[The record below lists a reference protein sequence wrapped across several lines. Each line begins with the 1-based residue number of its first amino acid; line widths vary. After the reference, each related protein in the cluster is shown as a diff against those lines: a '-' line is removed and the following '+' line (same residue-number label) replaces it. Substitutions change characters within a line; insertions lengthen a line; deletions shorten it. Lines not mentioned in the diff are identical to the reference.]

1 MGLRLC
7 HRSLD
12 HNREHRARA
21 GILQLYALCHPDH
34 PASSRVLEKC
44 GFRFEQRLEGAC
56 AESVLSPRDSDD
68 TSNRAFYADH
78 WWRHIE
84 GWREAEGDPILIPT
98 LRESVE
104 FRCDFA
110 AGIIAPEYLLLIL
123 NPGGGYLNACRSL
136 CSIGRHSKIHL
147 VSIHSAGVAHRA
159 QYLRS
164 LSIDCHPDG
173 RVDGR

>member
-68 TSNRAFYADH
+68 TSNRASYADH

-123 NPGGGYLNACRSL
+123 KSRRRLPECSQFPLPYREALENSPDIRLQRRGTPSRSAPPL
-136 CSIGRHSKIHL
+136 PFH
-147 VSIHSAGVAHRA
+147 
-159 QYLRS
+159 
-164 LSIDCHPDG
+164 
-173 RVDGR
+173 

>member
-1 MGLRLC
+1 MRSVTRIIPHPSEFWRNLGFASNSDLR
-7 HRSLD
+7 
-12 HNREHRARA
+12 
-21 GILQLYALCHPDH
+21 
-34 PASSRVLEKC
+34 
-44 GFRFEQRLEGAC
+44 GAC

-68 TSNRAFYADH
+68 TSNRASYADH

-123 NPGGGYLNACRSL
+123 KSRRRLPECSQFPLPYREAAENSPGIHPQRRGNPPL
-136 CSIGRHSKIHL
+136 L
-147 VSIHSAGVAHRA
+147 VPPQPFH
-159 QYLRS
+159 
-164 LSIDCHPDG
+164 
-173 RVDGR
+173 